1 MIELNFFKLNMT
13 IASFNRLKQTRLYTT
28 TKVGLLIS
36 LSELQILKRQPIPVE
51 KIMSSESLNRKR
63 KLKKLERP
71 SKF

>member
-1 MIELNFFKLNMT
+1 MT

-63 KLKKLERP
+63 KLRKLE
-71 SKF
+71 SN

>member
-63 KLKKLERP
+63 KLRKLE
-71 SKF
+71 SN